1 MAIPARFTM
10 RFYNSHRRMT
20 VPYRDFYYP
29 LNVFMHVLT
38 LEEGGVEHL
47 HYGLYERADD
57 SIATAQERST
67 KLLLSRLP
75 PPPARILEAGIGL
88 GTTLARLTRL
98 GYDATGITPD
108 AKQIAVARARHAGLR
123 IECAKFEET
132 GGTYDAI
139 VFQESS
145 QYIDSEALFAR
156 AAAMAPRVI
165 VLDEFALRD
174 EGVLHRLDAFLDAAA
189 RHGFALTERVDLSAK
204 AVPTIDYFIERFSW
218 YRQALVDDLGLTHE
232 QVDELIA
239 TAPNYANAYRSGVY
253 GYLLLGFKL
262 VAP

>member
-1 MAIPARFTM
+1 
-10 RFYNSHRRMT
+10 MT

-47 HYGLYERADD
+47 HYGLFERDD
-57 SIATAQERST
+57 EPLPAAQERST
-67 KLLLSRLP
+67 ELLLSRLP

-98 GYDATGITPD
+98 GYDAFGVTPD
-108 AKQIAVARARHAGLR
+108 EKQVAMARERHAGVELA
-123 IECAKFEET
+123 CAKFEET
-132 GGTYDAI
+132 TGAYDVI

-145 QYIDSEALFAR
+145 QYIDAEALFAK
-156 AAAMAPRVI
+156 AAELAPRVI

-189 RHGFALTERVDLSAK
+189 RHGFAVTERLDLSAK
-204 AVPTIDYFIERFSW
+204 APRTVDYFIARLPR
-218 YRQALVDDLGLTHE
+218 YRDALVRDLGLTDE

-239 TAPNYANAYRSGVY
+239 GGARYAEAYRRGAY
-253 GYLLLGFKL
+253 GYLLLQFRRAA
-262 VAP
+262 APSPPR